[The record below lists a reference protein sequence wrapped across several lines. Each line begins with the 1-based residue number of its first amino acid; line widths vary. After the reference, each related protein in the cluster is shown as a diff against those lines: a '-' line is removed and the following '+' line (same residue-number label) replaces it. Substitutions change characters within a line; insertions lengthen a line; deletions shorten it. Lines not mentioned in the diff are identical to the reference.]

1 MPAQCWC
8 SHKGG
13 DITRVIFQE
22 PQIFSGD
29 SQSWLLAI
37 IIVLLV
43 CALVTVLLLLRC
55 CCRRGLPKR
64 KYLSK
69 ESELH
74 SSRPDILHP
83 SLSFD
88 QKMTQLTGDQLIA
101 SPTTDIYS
109 GSGQSGSGTQSQY
122 CEQSSNG
129 SGNRASVN
137 SQVRGKD
144 ISLQVTYFELTNIN
158 PIRIPCGTSRTR
170 LAEVRVSVTWP
181 QGSQ

>member
-1 MPAQCWC
+1 MLC
-8 SHKGG
+8 SDHKHKGG

-29 SQSWLLAI
+29 SQPWLLAV
-37 IIVLLV
+37 IIVVLV
-43 CALVTVLLLLRC
+43 CALVTFLLLLKC

-137 SQVRGKD
+137 SQVR
-144 ISLQVTYFELTNIN
+144 QVNT
-158 PIRIPCGTSRTR
+158 
-170 LAEVRVSVTWP
+170 VK
-181 QGSQ
+181 SQMFN

>member
-1 MPAQCWC
+1 MPRPF
-8 SHKGG
+8 HKRG
-13 DITRVIFQE
+13 DITRVLFQE

-37 IIVLLV
+37 IIVVLV
-43 CALVTVLLLLRC
+43 CALVSFIIILKC

-64 KYLSK
+64 KYISK

-88 QKMTQLTGDQLIA
+88 QKMTQLTGAQLIT
-101 SPTTDIYS
+101 SPNTDIYS
-109 GSGQSGSGTQSQY
+109 GSGQSGSGTQSQSQF
-122 CEQSSNG
+122 CEQSSDG

-137 SQVRGKD
+137 SQVKRR
-144 ISLQVTYFELTNIN
+144 Q
-158 PIRIPCGTSRTR
+158 TSY
-170 LAEVRVSVTWP
+170 L
-181 QGSQ
+181 

>member
-1 MPAQCWC
+1 MPAQCSVLC
-8 SHKGG
+8 SDHKGG

-29 SQSWLLAI
+29 SQPRLLAV
-37 IIVLLV
+37 IIVVLV
-43 CALVTVLLLLRC
+43 CALVTFLLLLKC

-122 CEQSSNG
+122 CEQSSTG

-137 SQVRGKD
+137 SQV
-144 ISLQVTYFELTNIN
+144 SQVITFKSQMFNMYF
-158 PIRIPCGTSRTR
+158 RILCGTLRTR
-170 LAEVRVSVTWP
+170 LAEATGV
-181 QGSQ
+181 